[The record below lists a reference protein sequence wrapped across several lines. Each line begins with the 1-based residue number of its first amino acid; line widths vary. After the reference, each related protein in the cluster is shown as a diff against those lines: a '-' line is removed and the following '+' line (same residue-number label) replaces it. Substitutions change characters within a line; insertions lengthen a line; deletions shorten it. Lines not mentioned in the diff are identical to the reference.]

1 MRLEP
6 HDNKDAYRVWLNET
20 ECDLLR
26 DHYSGKKKLSILLMI
41 DSGLRSEETTRV
53 SLSDVRQLDAPDEAY
68 KLAVYGKDTS
78 GELAD
83 GKWRETPLST
93 DAYDII
99 ETLAS
104 IKGQT
109 KHSNPI
115 DVTER
120 TVQQWVEN
128 AREEL
133 AEATGDDDGLQLSAH
148 DLRRTWAT
156 RTYYRLHASDVAK
169 SVIMSWGGWSKQKT
183 FENNYLGRE
192 PDDLAAEMMD
202 TAGLR

>member
-1 MRLEP
+1 
-6 HDNKDAYRVWLNET
+6 
-20 ECDLLR
+20 
-26 DHYSGKKKLSILLMI
+26 MI

-133 AEATGDDDGLQLSAH
+133 AEATGDDDWLQLSAH